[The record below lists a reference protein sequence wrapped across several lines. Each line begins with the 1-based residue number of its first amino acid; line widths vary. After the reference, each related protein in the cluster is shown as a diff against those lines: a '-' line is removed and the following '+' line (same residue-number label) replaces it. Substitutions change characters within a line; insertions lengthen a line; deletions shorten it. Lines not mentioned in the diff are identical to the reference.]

1 MNCLITQE
9 KVLNV
14 WTHRYRRMTDP
25 SLQDK
30 HWAPEVCPGKGNEA
44 LVRGLEQKSNEE
56 QLRELGFFGLKKGRL
71 KGDLI
76 TLSNHL

>member
-1 MNCLITQE
+1 V
-9 KVLNV
+9 K
-14 WTHRYRRMTDP
+14 
-25 SLQDK
+25 
-30 HWAPEVCPGKGNEA
+30 

-76 TLSNHL
+76 TLSNHLLVYGIVCSLPPL